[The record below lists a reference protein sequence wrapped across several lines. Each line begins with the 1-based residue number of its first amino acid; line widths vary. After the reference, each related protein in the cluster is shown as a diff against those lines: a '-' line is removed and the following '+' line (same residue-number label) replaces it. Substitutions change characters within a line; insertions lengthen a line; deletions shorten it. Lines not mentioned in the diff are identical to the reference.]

1 MTSQLE
7 KNNFS
12 LENEKHT
19 PNTIKPKVK
28 RPNID
33 HLIKRIIVERRK
45 ETKKNTLIIFA
56 LIIVAIGGS
65 LTISL

>member
-33 HLIKRIIVERRK
+33 HLIKRIIDEKRQER
-45 ETKKNTLIIFA
+45 KKTIALTLVILSVF
-56 LIIVAIGGS
+56 
-65 LTISL
+65 LTFIYFGNK